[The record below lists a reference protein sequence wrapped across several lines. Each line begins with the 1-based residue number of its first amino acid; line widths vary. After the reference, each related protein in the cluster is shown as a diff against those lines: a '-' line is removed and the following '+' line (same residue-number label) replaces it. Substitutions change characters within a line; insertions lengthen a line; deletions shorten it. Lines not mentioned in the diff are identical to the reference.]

1 MFDDKVVAF
10 SVIFSEALVAGCYS
24 SNRYF
29 WTFAYMNTV
38 QVYCGL
44 STWTRKFTFTLRRV
58 RIRQLSCL
66 ETIIVIAYMLAFVGQ
81 FQC

>member
-1 MFDDKVVAF
+1 
-10 SVIFSEALVAGCYS
+10 
-24 SNRYF
+24 
-29 WTFAYMNTV
+29 MNTV